1 MMKRKFILMAL
12 CVSLSVSY
20 ATAQD
25 LKSLLTGVAQTLVG
39 DQTTTAESIVGTWT
53 FVGPDCQFESDNL
66 LAQAGGVAAAQQIEE
81 KLDPVYEKLGLEG
94 AQYVFNTDSTFSF
107 TMGSKSST
115 GTYSFNSETKRLTM
129 KTKLGVSMTANVTV
143 TGSTMSLTF
152 NADKLIDVLKTLT
165 SLTAQA
171 GSSTSLVNS
180 LVSNY
185 DGLLLG
191 FELQKQ

>member
-12 CVSLSVSY
+12 CASLSVSY
-20 ATAQD
+20 ASAQD

-94 AQYVFNTDSTFSF
+94 A
-107 TMGSKSST
+107 
-115 GTYSFNSETKRLTM
+115 
-129 KTKLGVSMTANVTV
+129 
-143 TGSTMSLTF
+143 
-152 NADKLIDVLKTLT
+152 
-165 SLTAQA
+165 
-171 GSSTSLVNS
+171 
-180 LVSNY
+180 
-185 DGLLLG
+185 
-191 FELQKQ
+191 